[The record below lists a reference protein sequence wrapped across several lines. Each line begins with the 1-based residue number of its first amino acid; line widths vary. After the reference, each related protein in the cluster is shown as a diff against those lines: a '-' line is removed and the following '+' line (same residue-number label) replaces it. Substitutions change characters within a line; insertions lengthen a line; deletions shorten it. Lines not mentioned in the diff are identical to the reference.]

1 MIFKDNNRMFSFAPV
16 DVTDEG
22 SVRDAIQLATTEL
35 GPLTAAVNCAG
46 IATGALTYSKR
57 GV

>member
-1 MIFKDNNRMFSFAPV
+1 MFSFAPV